1 MKRPQRAQTLERSS
15 KSSGFSLLG
24 RLLSLLALLLSA
36 ISGGSLLLD
45 TVQFFDHESAS
56 DSVWKRNDKQVKFE
70 VLGGKEI

>member
-15 KSSGFSLLG
+15 QSSCFSLLG

-45 TVQFFDHESAS
+45 AVQFFDHESAS
-56 DSVWKRNDKQVKFE
+56 DSEWKRKDN
-70 VLGGKEI
+70 